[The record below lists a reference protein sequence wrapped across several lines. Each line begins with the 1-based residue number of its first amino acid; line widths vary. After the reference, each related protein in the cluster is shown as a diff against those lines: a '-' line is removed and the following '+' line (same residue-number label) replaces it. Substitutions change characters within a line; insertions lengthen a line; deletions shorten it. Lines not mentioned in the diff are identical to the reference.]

1 MRTLNCATHSPRER
15 ALQKLKTEGK
25 LMYLGKLKVKNG
37 CAPSTAPS
45 TAHARA
51 LQKLK
56 TEGKLMYLSK
66 LKVKN
71 GCAPSTAPPT
81 AHARGHC

>member
-1 MRTLNCATHSPRER
+1 MRILNCATHSPRER

-45 TAHARA
+45 TAHAR
-51 LQKLK
+51 
-56 TEGKLMYLSK
+56 
-66 LKVKN
+66 
-71 GCAPSTAPPT
+71 
-81 AHARGHC
+81 GHCRN